1 MIPSDERDT
10 EGDDINDII
19 AELLDALRLE
29 HQEAIRQLVRDA
41 EPREAHLLQ
50 RIQRAQAAATRR

>member
-19 AELLDALRLE
+19 TELDALRLE
-29 HQEAIRQLVRDA
+29 HQEAI
-41 EPREAHLLQ
+41 
-50 RIQRAQAAATRR
+50 